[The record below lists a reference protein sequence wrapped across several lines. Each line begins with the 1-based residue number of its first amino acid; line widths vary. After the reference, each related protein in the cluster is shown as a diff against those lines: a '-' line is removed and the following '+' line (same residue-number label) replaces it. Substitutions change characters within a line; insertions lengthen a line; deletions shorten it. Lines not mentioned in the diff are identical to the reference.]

1 MLIDLTTSTVTTSVE
16 NEGKNNKIMICGMIN
31 NDAKNNCEKQ
41 DKSPV
46 RWKDTSVGD
55 TRLRLND
62 EAKINNKGT
71 VHKPTYAEITR
82 EKVSKKLTTHKLF

>member
-1 MLIDLTTSTVTTSVE
+1 
-16 NEGKNNKIMICGMIN
+16 MICGMIN

-62 EAKINNKGT
+62 EAKINNKGP